1 MQKKFHPKGTIIATL
16 DVGSHKNACIIGR
29 IIDDQGGIEILGVGY
44 QSSKGIKNGLI
55 SNLDAADTAIR
66 QTVHAAETMA
76 ANSIKGYPLR
86 DVVINVSGAQSRSD
100 IVNVTLDLADDI
112 VEEQDIQK
120 ALLKAQN
127 QINSAD
133 IEMVH
138 TIPFGFGLDGKSN
151 IQNPIGMS
159 GDKLEIDIHLVSGD
173 IKSLKNTVLCV
184 EKSHLDV
191 VSLCNASY
199 ASGLSC
205 LVEDEMDL
213 GCVLI
218 DMGAGST
225 TFSVFQNGTMIFS
238 GSVPIGGWHVSNDIA
253 KGLTCSFKDAERI
266 KTLYGC
272 AMMMSNDDKEL
283 IDVPQIGD
291 IDKKETSHI
300 PRSLLIGIIQPRIEE
315 IFEMIRDRLDEFNGQ
330 YPIGKRIVLTGGASQ
345 LPNIRDL
352 VQIVLDKQVRL
363 GRPIHFNNLPDAASG
378 PAFSTVTGLLTYF
391 ATKQHE
397 VPSEIVASVDAQSIW
412 SKVKFWWKENW

>member
-16 DVGSHKNACIIGR
+16 DLGSHKNACLIGR
-29 IIDDQGGIEILGVGY
+29 IVDDQGGIEILGVGY
-44 QSSKGIKNGLI
+44 QSSQGIKNGFI
-55 SNLDAADTAIR
+55 SNLDAADAAIR

-86 DVVINVSGAQSRSD
+86 DVVINVSGPQSQSN
-100 IVNVTLDLADDI
+100 IVNVSLDLADDV

-120 ALLKAQN
+120 ALLKSQN
-127 QINSAD
+127 QVNSAD
-133 IEMVH
+133 IEMIH
-138 TIPFGFGLDGKSN
+138 TIPFGFGLDGKCN
-151 IQNPIGMS
+151 IQNPVGLS
-159 GDKLEIDIHLVSGD
+159 GEKLEIDIHLVTGD

-191 VSLCNASY
+191 VSLCNTAY

-253 KGLTCSFKDAERI
+253 RGLTCSFKDAERI

-291 IDKKETSHI
+291 VDQTDTNHI
-300 PRSLLIGIIQPRIEE
+300 PRSLLIGIIQPRVEE
-315 IFEMIRDRLDEFNGQ
+315 IFEMIRDQIEEFSGQ
-330 YPIGKRIVLTGGASQ
+330 YQIGKRVVLTGGASQ

-352 VQIVLDKQVRL
+352 AQIVLDKQVRM
-363 GRPIHFNNLPDAASG
+363 GRPLHFNNLPDAASG

-397 VPSEIVASVDAQSIW
+397 VPSEIVASVDAQGIW
-412 SKVKFWWKENW
+412 SKFRLWWKENW